1 VSTAGDRI
9 VEVRMILI
17 VLVDITDPEFIE
29 TLAQAKSPSSVHHV
43 VASEVVS
50 NLESV
55 AYVDSVIAS
64 SL

>member
-1 VSTAGDRI
+1 MTERI
-9 VEVRMILI
+9 VEVRIMLI
-17 VLVDITDPEFIE
+17 VLVKVAAPEFVE
-29 TLAQAKSPSSVHHV
+29 ALAQARSPSSVEQV

-50 NLESV
+50 NLESI